1 MRGTKEPAN
10 SNVDSTP
17 NRTFDLEIGV
27 VVVIERRAVPI
38 QCYSL
43 TSSTDASNIN
53 KPSQTACTAA
63 VPSGNDN

>member
-1 MRGTKEPAN
+1 MRGTKEHVN
-10 SNVDSTP
+10 SNVDSMP
-17 NRTFDLEIGV
+17 NRTFDLEIGE
-27 VVVIERRAVPI
+27 VVVIKRQAVPI

-43 TSSTDASNIN
+43 ASSTDASNIN

>member
-1 MRGTKEPAN
+1 MRGIKESVN
-10 SNVDSTP
+10 SNVDSMP
-17 NRTFDLEIGV
+17 NRTFDLEIGD

-43 TSSTDASNIN
+43 ASSTDASNSN